1 MDIFP
6 FDEFDVTSPII
17 PSDKDVDITVADIN
31 DIELDIAHLTDI
43 TKYYAQSQKEKL
55 TDEYKKAVDGL
66 LFQCFELQKVVN
78 YYFTE

>member
-17 PSDKDVDITVADIN
+17 PGNKDIEMTVADIN
-31 DIELDIAHLTDI
+31 DIELDIACLTDI

-66 LFQCFELQKVVN
+66 LSQCFELQKVVN

>member
-17 PSDKDVDITVADIN
+17 PSDKDVEMTVADIN
-31 DIELDIAHLTDI
+31 DIELDIACLTDI

-55 TDEYKKAVDGL
+55 TEEYKNAVESL
-66 LFQCFELQKVVN
+66 ISQCALLQKVVN